1 MMHPDTELLMHLAS
15 NIVRE
20 YPNGVSTIQ
29 MHLRMAISLDKTRK
43 ILCFAR
49 KARLLGVAG
58 SGVTARWA
66 SPERAAEL
74 DAGRWT
80 KRKLQHKAC
89 RDRRTAKIAARQAAS
104 ELAPRRIAKPFRI
117 NAPNSVWQLA
127 EFSCAQLKQR

>member
-1 MMHPDTELLMHLAS
+1 MMHPDTELLMHLAA
-15 NIVRE
+15 NLVRE

-29 MHLRMAISLDKTRK
+29 MHLRMAISLDKARK

-89 RDRRTAKIAARQAAS
+89 RDRRIAARQAAS
-104 ELAPRRIAKPFRI
+104 ELAPRRVAKPFKI
-117 NAPNSVWQLA
+117 HAPNSVWQLA
-127 EFSCAQLKQR
+127 DFSCAQLKQR

>member
-1 MMHPDTELLMHLAS
+1 MMHPDIELLMHLAA
-15 NIVRE
+15 NLVRE
-20 YPNGVSTIQ
+20 YPNGVSTVD
-29 MHLRMAISLDKTRK
+29 MHLRMAISLDKARK

-80 KRKLQHKAC
+80 KRKLQHKSC
-89 RDRRTAKIAARQAAS
+89 RDRRLATRQAAS
-104 ELAPRRIAKPFRI
+104 ELALRRVAKPFKLH
-117 NAPNSVWQLA
+117 APNSVWQLA
-127 EFSCAQLKQR
+127 NFSCDQLKRR

>member
-20 YPNGVSTIQ
+20 YPNGVSTVD
-29 MHLRMAISLDKTRK
+29 MHLRMAITLDKTRK

-89 RDRRTAKIAARQAAS
+89 RDRRTAARQAAS
-104 ELAPRRIAKPFRI
+104 ELAPRRVAKPFRI

-127 EFSCAQLKQR
+127 EFSCDQLKRR

>member
-1 MMHPDTELLMHLAS
+1 MHPYTELLMHLAS

-20 YPNGVSTIQ
+20 YPNGVSTVD
-29 MHLRMAISLDKTRK
+29 MHLRMAISLDKARK
-43 ILCFAR
+43 ILCLAR

-89 RDRRTAKIAARQAAS
+89 RDRKTARIAARQAAS
-104 ELAPRRIAKPFRI
+104 ELAPRRISKPFRI
-117 NAPNSVWQLA
+117 NAPNSVWQLVD
-127 EFSCAQLKQR
+127 FQCDQLKRR

>member
-1 MMHPDTELLMHLAS
+1 MMHSDTELLMHLAA
-15 NIVRE
+15 NLVRE
-20 YPNGVSTIQ
+20 YPNGVSTVD
-29 MHLRMAISLDKTRK
+29 MHLRMAISLDKARK

-74 DAGRWT
+74 DAGRWS

-89 RDRRTAKIAARQAAS
+89 RDRRAAKIAARQAAS
-104 ELAPRRIAKPFRI
+104 ELAPKRVAKPFRI
-117 NAPNSVWQLA
+117 NAPNSIWQLA
-127 EFSCAQLKQR
+127 AFL

>member
-1 MMHPDTELLMHLAS
+1 MMHPDTELLMHLAA
-15 NIVRE
+15 NLVRE

-29 MHLRMAISLDKTRK
+29 MHLRMAISLDKARK

-74 DAGRWT
+74 DAGRWS

-104 ELAPRRIAKPFRI
+104 ELAPKRVAKPFKI
-117 NAPNSVWQLA
+117 HAPNSVWQLA

>member
-1 MMHPDTELLMHLAS
+1 MMHPDTELLMHLVS

-20 YPNGVSTIQ
+20 YPNGVSTVD
-29 MHLRMAISLDKTRK
+29 MHLRMAITLDKTRK

-89 RDRRTAKIAARQAAS
+89 RDRRTAARQAAS
-104 ELAPRRIAKPFRI
+104 ELAPRRVAKPFRI

-127 EFSCAQLKQR
+127 EFSCDQLKRR

>member
-1 MMHPDTELLMHLAS
+1 
-15 NIVRE
+15 
-20 YPNGVSTIQ
+20 
-29 MHLRMAISLDKTRK
+29 MHLRMAISLDKARK

-117 NAPNSVWQLA
+117 NAPNSVWQLVD
-127 EFSCAQLKQR
+127 FPCDQLKRR

>member
-1 MMHPDTELLMHLAS
+1 
-15 NIVRE
+15 
-20 YPNGVSTIQ
+20 
-29 MHLRMAISLDKTRK
+29 MAISLDKARK

-89 RDRRTAKIAARQAAS
+89 RDRRLAARQAAS
-104 ELAPRRIAKPFRI
+104 ELAPRRVAKPFKLH
-117 NAPNSVWQLA
+117 APNSVWQLA
-127 EFSCAQLKQR
+127 EFL

>member
-15 NIVRE
+15 NLVRE

-29 MHLRMAISLDKTRK
+29 MHLRMAISLDKARK
-43 ILCFAR
+43 ILCLAR

-89 RDRRTAKIAARQAAS
+89 RDRRIAARQAAS
-104 ELAPRRIAKPFRI
+104 ELAPRRVVKPFRI
-117 NAPNSVWQLA
+117 NAPNSVWQLVD
-127 EFSCAQLKQR
+127 FPCAQLKQR

>member
-15 NIVRE
+15 NLVRE

-29 MHLRMAISLDKTRK
+29 MHLRMAITLDKARK

-104 ELAPRRIAKPFRI
+104 ELAPRRVAKPFKI
-117 NAPNSVWQLA
+117 HAPNSVWQLA

>member
-1 MMHPDTELLMHLAS
+1 MHPDTELLMHLAS
-15 NIVRE
+15 NLVRE
-20 YPNGVSTIQ
+20 YPNGVSTVD
-29 MHLRMAISLDKTRK
+29 MHLRMAITLDKTRK

-89 RDRRTAKIAARQAAS
+89 RDRRLAARQAAS
-104 ELAPRRIAKPFRI
+104 ELAPKRIAKPFKLH
-117 NAPNSVWQLA
+117 APNSVWQLA
-127 EFSCAQLKQR
+127 DFSCAQLKQR

>member
-1 MMHPDTELLMHLAS
+1 MHPYTELLMHLAS

-20 YPNGVSTIQ
+20 YPNGVSTVD
-29 MHLRMAISLDKTRK
+29 MHLRMAISLDKASK

-104 ELAPRRIAKPFRI
+104 ELAPKRIAKSFKI
-117 NAPNSVWQLA
+117 HAPNSVWQLVD
-127 EFSCAQLKQR
+127 FPCDQLKRR

>member
-15 NIVRE
+15 NLVRE
-20 YPNGVSTIQ
+20 YPNGVSTVD
-29 MHLRMAISLDKTRK
+29 MHLRMAITLDKTRK

-89 RDRRTAKIAARQAAS
+89 RDRRLAARQAAS
-104 ELAPRRIAKPFRI
+104 ELAPKRIAKPFKLH
-117 NAPNSVWQLA
+117 APNSVWQLA
-127 EFSCAQLKQR
+127 DFSCAQLKQR

>member
-1 MMHPDTELLMHLAS
+1 MMHPDTELLMHLAA
-15 NIVRE
+15 NLVRE

-43 ILCFAR
+43 ILRFAR

-104 ELAPRRIAKPFRI
+104 ELAPKRIAKPFKI
-117 NAPNSVWQLA
+117 HAPNSVWQLA
-127 EFSCAQLKQR
+127 DFSCAQLKQR

>member
-1 MMHPDTELLMHLAS
+1 MMHPDTELLMHLAA
-15 NIVRE
+15 NLVRE
-20 YPNGVSTIQ
+20 YPNGVSTVD
-29 MHLRMAISLDKTRK
+29 MHLRMAISLDKARK

-49 KARLLGVAG
+49 KACLLGVAG

-104 ELAPRRIAKPFRI
+104 ELAPRRVAKPFRI
-117 NAPNSVWQLA
+117 NAPNSVWQLVD
-127 EFSCAQLKQR
+127 FPCDQLKQR

>member
-1 MMHPDTELLMHLAS
+1 MMHPDTELLMHLAA

-20 YPNGVSTIQ
+20 YPNGVSTVD
-29 MHLRMAISLDKTRK
+29 MHLRMAISLDKARK

-104 ELAPRRIAKPFRI
+104 ELAPRRVAKPFRI

-127 EFSCAQLKQR
+127 DFPCAQLKQR

>member
-1 MMHPDTELLMHLAS
+1 MMHPDTELLMHLAA
-15 NIVRE
+15 NLVRE

-29 MHLRMAISLDKTRK
+29 MHLRMAISLDKARK

-74 DAGRWT
+74 DAGRWS

-89 RDRRTAKIAARQAAS
+89 RARRTAKIAARQAAS
-104 ELAPRRIAKPFRI
+104 ELAPKRVAKPFKI
-117 NAPNSVWQLA
+117 HAPNSVWQLA

>member
-1 MMHPDTELLMHLAS
+1 MMHPDTELLMHLAA
-15 NIVRE
+15 NLVRE
-20 YPNGVSTIQ
+20 YPNGVSTVD
-29 MHLRMAISLDKTRK
+29 MHLRMAITLDKARK

-89 RDRRTAKIAARQAAS
+89 RDRKTARIAARQAAS

-117 NAPNSVWQLA
+117 NAPNSVWQLVD
-127 EFSCAQLKQR
+127 FPCDQLKRR

>member
-1 MMHPDTELLMHLAS
+1 MMHLDTELLMHLAS

-20 YPNGVSTIQ
+20 YPNGVSTVD
-29 MHLRMAISLDKTRK
+29 MHLRMAISLDKARK

-89 RDRRTAKIAARQAAS
+89 RDRRLAARQAAS
-104 ELAPRRIAKPFRI
+104 ELAPRRVAKPFRI
-117 NAPNSVWQLA
+117 NAPNSVWQLVD
-127 EFSCAQLKQR
+127 FPCDQLKRR

>member
-1 MMHPDTELLMHLAS
+1 VTETERNLDLLLGDALAE
-15 NIVRE
+15 NERLRRE
-20 YPNGVSTIQ
+20 
-29 MHLRMAISLDKTRK
+29 
-43 ILCFAR
+43 FAR

-104 ELAPRRIAKPFRI
+104 ELAPRRVAKPFRI
-117 NAPNSVWQLA
+117 NAPNSVWQLVD
-127 EFSCAQLKQR
+127 FPCDQLKRR

>member
-1 MMHPDTELLMHLAS
+1 MHPDTELLMHLAA
-15 NIVRE
+15 NLVRE
-20 YPNGVSTIQ
+20 YPNGVSTVD

-43 ILCFAR
+43 VLWYAR
-49 KARLLGVAG
+49 KALLLGVAG

-89 RDRRTAKIAARQAAS
+89 RDRRTARLAARQAAS
-104 ELAPRRIAKPFRI
+104 ELAPRRVAKPFRI
-117 NAPNSVWQLA
+117 NAPNSVWQLVD
-127 EFSCAQLKQR
+127 FPCDQLKRR

>member
-15 NIVRE
+15 NLVRE
-20 YPNGVSTIQ
+20 YPNGVSTVD
-29 MHLRMAISLDKTRK
+29 MHLRMAITLDKTRK

-89 RDRRTAKIAARQAAS
+89 RDRRTAARQAAS
-104 ELAPRRIAKPFRI
+104 ELAPKRVAKPFKI
-117 NAPNSVWQLA
+117 HAPNSVWQLA
-127 EFSCAQLKQR
+127 DFPCAQLKQR

>member
-1 MMHPDTELLMHLAS
+1 MHPDTELLMHLAA
-15 NIVRE
+15 NLVRE
-20 YPNGVSTIQ
+20 YPNGVSTID

-74 DAGRWT
+74 DAGRWS

-89 RDRRTAKIAARQAAS
+89 RDRGAAKIAARQAAS
-104 ELAPRRIAKPFRI
+104 ELAPKRVAKPFKI
-117 NAPNSVWQLA
+117 HAPNSVWQLA
-127 EFSCAQLKQR
+127 DFPCDQLKQG

>member
-1 MMHPDTELLMHLAS
+1 MHPYTELLMHLAS
-15 NIVRE
+15 NLVRE
-20 YPNGVSTIQ
+20 YPNGVSTVD

-43 ILCFAR
+43 VLWYAR
-49 KARLLGVAG
+49 KALLLGAAG

-89 RDRRTAKIAARQAAS
+89 RDRRTARIAARQAAS
-104 ELAPRRIAKPFRI
+104 ELAPRRVAKPFRI
-117 NAPNSVWQLA
+117 NAPNSVWQLVD
-127 EFSCAQLKQR
+127 FPCDQLKRR

>member
-20 YPNGVSTIQ
+20 YPNGVSTVD
-29 MHLRMAISLDKTRK
+29 MHLRMAITLDKARK

-74 DAGRWT
+74 DVGRWT

-89 RDRRTAKIAARQAAS
+89 RDRKTARLAARQAAS
-104 ELAPRRIAKPFRI
+104 ELAPRRVAKPFRI
-117 NAPNSVWQLA
+117 NAPNSVWQLVD
-127 EFSCAQLKQR
+127 FPCDQLKRR